1 MKLRSKSVDCQ
12 ELYKASQIKIE
23 NQFDTGRSLYKWMS
37 RTYLQSEA
45 DAKKTRLSNPNTTM
59 IHRPIGHTHDHT
71 RTSCGG
77 AGLAAIDILYIYM
90 VCQRKRYQHDLFK
103 SRFPPSRLTKLWA
116 KLRFLWSPCR
126 NSQNY
131 SFWHSVGPNRLLT
144 SPDTKVM
151 ENYTPEVYHET
162 SHVQHGKN

>member
-1 MKLRSKSVDCQ
+1 MDVSDLSTVRSRCQ
-12 ELYKASQIKIE
+12 KNSAVQPKHDYDPLA
-23 NQFDTGRSLYKWMS
+23 
-37 RTYLQSEA
+37 
-45 DAKKTRLSNPNTTM
+45 
-59 IHRPIGHTHDHT
+59 HRAHTHDHT